1 LRFHWFAVGQDGHTL
16 IVAVRDDNYLHY
28 IDLATFSV
36 KKVNVNAIGDDYVSF
51 NILDLSLSPGDGKY
65 LLAVTDK
72 CRLIM
77 FKTGTPYQAR
87 NFYGTEN
94 DELSQIRCV
103 WDPTSRFVYC
113 SSTDRKVYVFD
124 SMTARV
130 VHTLAGHTN
139 LIVCCH

>member
-1 LRFHWFAVGQDGHTL
+1 L

-113 SSTDRKVYVFD
+113 VRHTIALSSVLFLFD
-124 SMTARV
+124 KICAFFICRV
-130 VHTLAGHTN
+130 PQTGRCMCS
-139 LIVCCH
+139 IV